1 MVLGA
6 IEITRDELVSIA
18 AAVGSTAIV
27 MAKEATSFDDI
38 KEANALA
45 KIHFKL
51 LKALESAK
59 DKA

>member
-6 IEITRDELVSIA
+6 IEITRDELISIA

-27 MAKEATSFDDI
+27 MMKEATSFDDV

>member
-6 IEITRDELVSIA
+6 IKITRDELVSIA

-27 MAKEATSFDDI
+27 MMQEAKSLDDAKEAS
-38 KEANALA
+38 ALA

-59 DKA
+59 DKG